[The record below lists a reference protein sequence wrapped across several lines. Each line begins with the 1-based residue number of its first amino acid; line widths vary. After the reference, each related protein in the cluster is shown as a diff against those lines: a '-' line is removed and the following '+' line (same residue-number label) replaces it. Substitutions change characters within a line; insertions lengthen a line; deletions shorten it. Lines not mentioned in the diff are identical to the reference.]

1 MTSASIL
8 TRRPVLAATLALVV
22 GLALAWLLLVGRP
35 APAPEVPAAPPPP
48 QVEVL
53 VVEPGTRQL
62 TVHSQ
67 GSVQAQRAIDLVSR
81 VAGTVDTVADSF
93 ADGAAFAA
101 GEVLVTLESVD
112 YEIAVTAAES
122 RLAEAKRQL
131 AEEKG
136 RARQARREWRDLGN
150 LEANAL
156 FLREPQIAAA
166 EAAVEAASA
175 ELRRAR
181 LDLSRTRISAPFAG
195 RILSREANIGQYI
208 TPGTPVAR
216 VYASAAVE
224 VQLPLTN
231 RQLALVD
238 LPLGGN
244 EEAGL
249 EVMLSATLAGSRQ
262 SWRGRL
268 VRTAASVDPQS
279 RVLYVIVEVPE
290 PLAAPFPLLP
300 GVFVEAAIPGRPMTD
315 VVTLPRSALRNDDS
329 VWLVD
334 RDNRLQSQSVSVL
347 HSGRERATVRGLQSG
362 DRVLLREP
370 AVAVAGMLVSPRVV
384 PAVPDGVAE

>member
-8 TRRPVLAATLALVV
+8 TRRPVLAAAVALLA

-35 APAPEVPAAPPPP
+35 APAPEIPAAPPPP
-48 QVEVL
+48 QVDVL
-53 VVEPGTRQL
+53 VAEPGSRRL
-62 TVHSQ
+62 TVYSQ
-67 GSVQAQRAIDLVSR
+67 GSAQAQREIDLVSR

-101 GEVLVTLESVD
+101 GEALVTLESVD

-122 RLAEAKRQL
+122 RLAEAKRLL

-156 FLREPQIAAA
+156 FLREPQVAAA
-166 EAAVEAASA
+166 QAAVEAASA

-195 RILSREANIGQYI
+195 RILSRGVNIGQYI

-244 EEAGL
+244 EEAGP
-249 EVMLSATLAGSRQ
+249 EVMLSATLAGERRT
-262 SWRGRL
+262 WRGRL

-279 RVLYVIVEVPE
+279 RVLYAIVEVPE

-300 GVFVEAAIPGRPMTD
+300 GVFVEAAIPGRPLAD

-329 VWLVD
+329 VWVVD
-334 RDNRLQSQSVSVL
+334 AEDRLQPRAVSVL
-347 HSGRERATVRGLQSG
+347 HSGRSGATVRGLRPG
-362 DRVLLREP
+362 ERVLLREP
-370 AVAVAGMLVSPRVV
+370 AVAVAGMAVTPRQV
-384 PAVPDGVAE
+384 PADVDGVSG